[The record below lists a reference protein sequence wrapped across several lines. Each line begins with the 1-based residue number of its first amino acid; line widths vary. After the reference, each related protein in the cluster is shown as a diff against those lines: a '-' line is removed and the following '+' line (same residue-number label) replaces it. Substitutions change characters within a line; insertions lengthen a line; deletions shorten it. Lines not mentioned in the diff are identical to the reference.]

1 MRADAKAS
9 ALQIGEKSL
18 FYVTFRRTPGEGS
31 PHFDRFDGQNFTFPA
46 LLEGTGV
53 STSAE
58 VDLGLLALRTID
70 NFLIRKLLKE
80 FLLWVLRQARADA
93 KASALRL

>member
-1 MRADAKAS
+1 M
-9 ALQIGEKSL
+9 
-18 FYVTFRRTPGEGS
+18 FYLTFRRTPGEGS

-70 NFLIRKLLKE
+70 HFLIRKWLKE
-80 FLLWVLRQARADA
+80 FLLWVLRQAQKTA
-93 KASALRL
+93 KQSS

>member
-46 LLEGTGV
+46 LWEGTRV

-58 VDLGLLALRTID
+58 VDQGSAFGNRKPLKRLDL
-70 NFLIRKLLKE
+70 NFNMG
-80 FLLWVLRQARADA
+80 FATN
-93 KASALRL
+93 